1 MRLCRHKTETP
12 GSFVDKEYI
21 LRNVPDNV
29 HITLG
34 FEGKSNRFFG
44 KSAVNRYF
52 GIYTLDGNN
61 RRSARPVQ
69 PWWWGRGIWWKPS
82 KITLKNCQV
91 KTFKLEGN
99 KLKLY
104 TEDDKELVFD
114 EMTSLDEENAPANN
128 RYTRKAMENR
138 KEK

>member
-1 MRLCRHKTETP
+1 MKKLLSLLLMLFALGACHKTETP

-52 GIYTLDGNN
+52 GIYT
-61 RRSARPVQ
+61 RR
-69 PWWWGRGIWWKPS
+69 K
-82 KITLKNCQV
+82 
-91 KTFKLEGN
+91 
-99 KLKLY
+99 
-104 TEDDKELVFD
+104 
-114 EMTSLDEENAPANN
+114 
-128 RYTRKAMENR
+128 
-138 KEK
+138 